1 MEIFE
6 NINTIVSLI
15 AGVISI
21 VMFLLSKREKDECV
35 KIKNQINQQLQINK
49 DSSISS
55 NDQYNI
61 KNVKTFDNRK
71 SIR

>member
-35 KIKNQINQQLQINK
+35 KIKNQINQQIQINK

-55 NDQYNI
+55 NDQFNI
-61 KNVKTFDNRK
+61 KSVKTFDNRK